1 MLFINRLK
9 EIKMKNT
16 LEIAKKLWVELGD
29 IPVNEDMELNEEFNP
44 ENYDA
49 VFEIG
54 TDCEEVWHWFEET
67 FNLSV
72 AKDLM
77 MLD

>member
-1 MLFINRLK
+1 
-9 EIKMKNT
+9 MKNT
-16 LEIAKKLWVELGD
+16 LDIAKKLWAELGD
-29 IPVNEDMELNEEFNP
+29 IAVNEDMELDEEFNP
-44 ENYDA
+44 KNYDA

-54 TDCEEVWHWFEET
+54 ADCEDVWHWFEET
-67 FNLSV
+67 FNLRV